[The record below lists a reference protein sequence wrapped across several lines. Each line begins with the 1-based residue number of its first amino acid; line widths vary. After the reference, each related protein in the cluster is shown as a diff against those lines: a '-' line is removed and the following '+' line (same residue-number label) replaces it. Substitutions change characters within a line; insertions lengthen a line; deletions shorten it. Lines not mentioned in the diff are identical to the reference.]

1 MNIPKKKSI
10 HLNQN
15 SFEERT
21 SENIKKKKKKL
32 KMKNQTKVYS
42 KKKVKKGE
50 ESEKLGRISRAFNF
64 HFL

>member
-32 KMKNQTKVYS
+32 KMKN
-42 KKKVKKGE
+42 
-50 ESEKLGRISRAFNF
+50 
-64 HFL
+64 